1 LKVGEGDKVQ
11 GLMMFTGIYELI
23 ALIAFIV
30 GLVAWIFM
38 MLEPFWGP
46 YCKRL
51 WDKWLKEDAR
61 MQREAEEK
69 RRKEKAEEDALGSK
83 NTNTD

>member
-1 LKVGEGDKVQ
+1 
-11 GLMMFTGIYELI
+11 
-23 ALIAFIV
+23 
-30 GLVAWIFM
+30 M

-61 MQREAEEK
+61 MQREAREK